1 MAFEI
6 SKITSI
12 HQVHGGI
19 SGTSGLWSIKY
30 DGVID
35 DLSSDSTGFKDYLDS
50 YGITSD
56 DWIMA
61 KLPTASSMGIVEIA
75 TVNAKLKLLAYA

>member
-6 SKITSI
+6 SRITSI

-30 DGVID
+30 EGVVD
-35 DLSSDSTGFKDYLDS
+35 DLSIYSTDFKDYLDS
-50 YGITSD
+50 YGITND

-61 KLPTASSMGIVEIA
+61 KLPTASSMGIVEIFEETA
-75 TVNAKLKLLAYA
+75 RLKLLSYV

>member
-6 SKITSI
+6 SKIKSI

-30 DGVID
+30 DGVIA
-35 DLSSDSTGFKDYLDS
+35 DLTTNSTGFKDYLDS
-50 YGITSD
+50 YGITTD

-61 KLPTASSMGIVEIA
+61 KLPTASSMGIVVIT

>member
-1 MAFEI
+1 MAFET
-6 SKITSI
+6 SKVISI

-30 DGVID
+30 NGVID
-35 DLSSDSTGFKDYLDS
+35 DLTTDSSLFKDYLDS
-50 YGITSD
+50 YGITND

-61 KLPTASSMGIVEIA
+61 KLSTESSMGIVEIE

>member
-35 DLSSDSTGFKDYLDS
+35 DLSDNSTGFKDYLDS
-50 YGITSD
+50 YGITNA

-61 KLPTASSMGIVEIA
+61 KLPTTSSMGIVEIDQA
-75 TVNAKLKLLAYA
+75 NAKLKLLSYV

>member
-6 SKITSI
+6 SKIVSI

-19 SGTSGLWSIKY
+19 SGTSGLWTIKY
-30 DGVID
+30 DGVVE
-35 DLSSDSTGFKDYLDS
+35 DLSSDSTEFKDYLDS

-61 KLPTASSMGIVEIA
+61 KLPIASSMGIVEIDQE
-75 TVNAKLKLLAYA
+75 NAKLKLLAYV